1 MDVLKQS
8 RDYMEDRGIL
18 LDFPEEPIYDN
29 EDEAEGWATTVH
41 RERII
46 DAEDMETKLLDAL
59 QTARDEI
66 RSVRDHAD
74 GTR

>member
-1 MDVLKQS
+1 
-8 RDYMEDRGIL
+8 MEDRGVL
-18 LDFPEEPIYDN
+18 MDFSEEPIYDN
-29 EDEAEGWATTVH
+29 EDEAEAWATVH